1 MKRMLTGAAIG
12 LIVGAFLGSMTGVSA
27 MGTAVNGMWVFGLIG
42 AFIGGLVALKRTKPI
57 SK

>member
-12 LIVGAFLGSMTGVSA
+12 LIVGAFLGSMTGVAA

-42 AFIGGLVALKRTKPI
+42 AFIGGLVAFKRTKPI

>member
-1 MKRMLTGAAIG
+1 MLTGAAIG
-12 LIVGAFLGSMTGVSA
+12 LIVGAFLGSMTGVAA

-42 AFIGGLVALKRTKPI
+42 AFIGGLVAFKRTKPI